1 MRETIAKIWSRVIG
15 IARSTS
21 PRSTSRLHCIIKPFH
36 HRSPRD
42 RHRKTP
48 RIDSRAMSAIDYA
61 TIALYLAVTIALGLH
76 FARRWK
82 GSEDF
87 FLAGRDLTWPLIGL
101 SLFATNISAEH
112 FVGLAAGGHSVGL
125 VQGGYEWI
133 ASYCLIMLAAV
144 FAPQYLKHR
153 VFTIPEFFE
162 KRYGIEARVLLTVY
176 FLAMIVLT
184 KTSVALYSG
193 TKVLTDLAGLQEA
206 WQFQAVLW
214 GIGVFTAIYTMA
226 GGLAA
231 VGYTDALQA
240 VILSAGSVL
249 LTTLALVQVGGWSGL
264 EERLAAMHRTDLL
277 SMVRGP
283 ESSLP
288 FSGFLVG
295 NF

>member
-101 SLFATNISAEH
+101 SLFATNISAEP
-112 FVGLAAGGHSVGL
+112 FLG
-125 VQGGYEWI
+125 QGGYEWI

-162 KRYGIEARVLLTVY
+162 KRYGIEARVLLTV
-176 FLAMIVLT
+176 
-184 KTSVALYSG
+184 
-193 TKVLTDLAGLQEA
+193 
-206 WQFQAVLW
+206 
-214 GIGVFTAIYTMA
+214 
-226 GGLAA
+226 
-231 VGYTDALQA
+231 
-240 VILSAGSVL
+240 
-249 LTTLALVQVGGWSGL
+249 
-264 EERLAAMHRTDLL
+264 
-277 SMVRGP
+277 
-283 ESSLP
+283 SL
-288 FSGFLVG
+288 
-295 NF
+295 